1 MVLVEMVILI
11 ELQFGFGS
19 DFFCIAEIK
28 KLQKI
33 PFVHSK
39 IDLKTFFKIICSIL
53 EGDVDS
59 KNAFLID
66 WNWLFFQD

>member
-11 ELQFGFGS
+11 KLQFGFGA
-19 DFFCIAEIK
+19 DFFCITEIK
-28 KLQKI
+28 KTKYHLFTRKSTQ
-33 PFVHSK
+33 
-39 IDLKTFFKIICSIL
+39 KTFVENLCPIL

>member
-11 ELQFGFGS
+11 NLPFGFGA

-28 KLQKI
+28 KIQKI
-33 PFVHSK
+33 SFVHPK
-39 IDLKTFFKIICSIL
+39 MIVEADVCPIL
-53 EGDVDS
+53 EGDVDI